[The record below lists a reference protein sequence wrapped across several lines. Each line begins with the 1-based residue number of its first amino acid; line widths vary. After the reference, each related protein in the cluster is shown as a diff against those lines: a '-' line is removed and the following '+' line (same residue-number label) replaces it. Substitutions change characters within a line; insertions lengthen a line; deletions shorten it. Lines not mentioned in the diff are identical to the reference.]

1 MEKDYLLTIAVPTY
15 NGEKTIQNLLALL
28 LPQCVNDI
36 ELLISDNCSTD
47 GTRDII
53 REYKKKYQFIK
64 YIRNEKN
71 IGPDA
76 NFLQC
81 MEKAQGHFIWLIS
94 DDDIVAEGAITQITR
109 FLAANKNISLI
120 YVTTRD
126 FRGKYTGIEN
136 CSKHKPEVEVDI
148 VTHSKKTFVKY
159 AGYYWGFMSSF
170 ICNSERFN
178 KIKNP
183 ERYFGTYWLQSYIHA
198 LCASGDSMIGII
210 KAPCVGAGIYINTS
224 NFDSALVNGIYY
236 KKMLNTMVQEAG
248 FDRKQLD
255 RLYIHRLL
263 HLLRHDIVKEKASG
277 KKRINKKNLFKSTR
291 NYPKAWLTVY
301 PLMLIPNL
309 ICRIAVESY
318 REKLHIEGKIRVNR
332 PE

>member
-1 MEKDYLLTIAVPTY
+1 MKKNYLLTIAIPTY
-15 NGEKTIQNLLALL
+15 NGEKTIRNLLDLL
-28 LPQCVNDI
+28 LPQCVDDI
-36 ELLISDNCSTD
+36 ELIISDNCSTD
-47 GTRDII
+47 GTRGII
-53 REYKKKYQFIK
+53 RGYKKKYQFIK

-81 MEKAQGHFIWLIS
+81 MKKAQGQFTWLVS
-94 DDDIVAEGAITQITR
+94 DDDIVVKGAVAQIIR
-109 FLAANKNISLI
+109 FLSANKEMSLI

-126 FRGKYTGIEN
+126 FRGRYTEIES
-136 CSKHKPEVEVDI
+136 CSIHKPEAETDI
-148 VTHSKKTFVKY
+148 VTHDKKTFMKY

-170 ICNSERFN
+170 ICNSKRFS

-183 ERYFGTYWLQSYIHA
+183 EKYFGTYWLQSYIHA
-198 LCASGDSMIGII
+198 LCTSKDSVIGVI
-210 KAPCVGAGIYINTS
+210 KDPCVGAGIYVNTS

-236 KKMLNTMVQEAG
+236 KKMLDTMIQEVG

-255 RLYIHRLL
+255 RLYIHRLS

-277 KKRINKKNLFKSTR
+277 KKRIDKKNLFKSTR
-291 NYPKAWLTVY
+291 SYPEAWLTVY
-301 PLMLIPNL
+301 PLMLIPDV
-309 ICRIAVESY
+309 ICRIAIGNY
-318 REKLHIEGKIRVNR
+318 REKISIEGKIRVNR